1 MWFPQRQF
9 AEGAIRRKRLDVSET
24 TTLKALFNES
34 AAKLRENSGSFF
46 VPAAVQTNDLLLLAQ
61 SRSPAD
67 REKLMMAITELA
79 ARENGKTMEAE
90 AVQELMNS
98 IFLNLVSTAERE
110 IRKALSERLADAAW
124 APYALVNVLAL
135 DEIEIARPI
144 IAQSPVLKDED
155 LVRVMAMATLD
166 HQVEVAAR
174 PCIGGDVIEAILKQA
189 DPAVMTALAG
199 NDTADISPQAMQTL
213 IAHSKDVASLRSPL
227 VRHPRLT
234 TEMAE
239 RLYVWVGQS
248 LRSAIVSRFRV
259 DADALDREI
268 AKAVQSAQ
276 SPSPASAGPGAAPR
290 PATGPATEDRR
301 QMEMR
306 LVSKLNASGQLRPG
320 YLIKSL
326 RDQRLSLFCAALAEL
341 IGVPIETIETAIS
354 AHKPDLLA
362 LACTAAGVDQ
372 SAFPTILYLV
382 RDLNRQRPGGGA
394 EEGRRAMSAF
404 ASADPELALMA
415 LRRGVAA

>member
-1 MWFPQRQF
+1 ML
-9 AEGAIRRKRLDVSET
+9 AI
-24 TTLKALFNES
+24 
-34 AAKLRENSGSFF
+34 
-46 VPAAVQTNDLLLLAQ
+46 
-61 SRSPAD
+61 AD
-67 REKLMMAITELA
+67 LA
-79 ARENGKTMEAE
+79 AQTGGEGLDDEN
-90 AVQELMNS
+90 VQVLMNT

-110 IRKALSERLADAAW
+110 IRKALSERLADASW

-155 LVRVMAMATLD
+155 LVRVMAMATIE
-166 HQVEVAAR
+166 HQIEVAAR
-174 PCIGGDVIEAILKQA
+174 PCIGEQVIEEILKQA

-199 NDTADISPQAMQTL
+199 NDTADISPSAMAQL
-213 IAHSKDVASLRSPL
+213 IAHSKDIASLRSPL

-268 AKAVQSAQ
+268 AKAVHSAQ
-276 SPSPASAGPGAAPR
+276 APGQPSVPRAPV
-290 PATGPATEDRR
+290 ANGGEADRKE
-301 QMEMR
+301 MEKR
-306 LVSKLNASGQLRPG
+306 LVAKLNASGQLRPG

-341 IGVPIETIETAIS
+341 IAVPVETIETAIN
-354 AHKPDLLA
+354 AQKPDLLA

-372 SAFPTILYLV
+372 SAFPTLLYLV

-404 ASADPELALMA
+404 GSADPELALMA